1 MDTIFSVM
9 FIAFQ
14 VSLSLFKPSLAA
26 EAITRS
32 QTLRD
37 GRFQLGFFK
46 TGVYRSLLASASR
59 DICDNYSR
67 CGPNGMCDIGNS
79 PVCSCLKGFQP
90 KDPQNWNYGDNSAGC
105 VRVKPLMC
113 QTGDVFFKYGGVKLP
128 DATNSRVEQSRS
140 VEECKANCL
149 NNCSCIA
156 YASSS
161 VKGGGS
167 DCTVWFGD
175 LISLRQLPDSG
186 QDLYVRMLASES
198 KNSPKT
204 KIIAVAVSAV
214 SIVLGIFL
222 AVYYTYRRRQKF
234 KEKLGKDGM
243 MGQNTAGQKED
254 LELPLFSLSTLITAT
269 DNFSFNMKL
278 GEGGFG
284 SVYKGRLED
293 GQEMAVKR
301 LSQSSGQGQAEFKNE
316 VILIAKLQHRNL
328 VKLIGCCIEGDEKLL
343 IYEYMPNKS
352 LDFYIFD
359 QTQGRKLDW
368 SRRFH
373 IIRGI
378 ARGLLYLH
386 QDSRLRI
393 IHRDL
398 KASNVLLDKDM
409 NPKISDFGMA
419 RLFGGDQTEAVTKR
433 VVGTYG
439 YMAPEYAIDGHFSIK
454 SDVFSF
460 GILLLETLSG
470 KRSRGFYD
478 PNHNLNL
485 IGHAWR
491 LWKEGRSL
499 ELIDEYLTDS
509 CSLSEV
515 LRCIHVSLLCVQ
527 QLPEDRPTMSS
538 VILMLGGESAL
549 PQPKKPGLFIGKY
562 SSSEAESSS
571 KNETFSLSGVKKE
584 TYSTTESS
592 MTVLEPR

>member
-67 CGPNGMCDIGNS
+67 CGPNGMCDISNS
-79 PVCSCLKGFQP
+79 QVCSCLKGFQP

-198 KNSPKT
+198 K
-204 KIIAVAVSAV
+204 
-214 SIVLGIFL
+214 
-222 AVYYTYRRRQKF
+222 
-234 KEKLGKDGM
+234 KLGKDGM

-269 DNFSFNMKL
+269 DNFSFNTKL

-368 SRRFH
+368 SQRFH

-386 QDSRLRI
+386 EDSRLRI

-485 IGHAWR
+485 IGH
-491 LWKEGRSL
+491 
-499 ELIDEYLTDS
+499 
-509 CSLSEV
+509 
-515 LRCIHVSLLCVQ
+515 
-527 QLPEDRPTMSS
+527 LPEDRPTMSS
-538 VILMLGGESAL
+538 VVLMLGGESAL

-584 TYSTTESS
+584 TCSTTESS
-592 MTVLEPR
+592 ITVLEPR

>member
-9 FIAFQ
+9 FIAIH
-14 VSLSLFKPSLAA
+14 VSLSFFKPSPAA
-26 EAITRS
+26 EAITQS

-46 TGVYRSLLASASR
+46 SGVYGSLLASASR
-59 DICDNYSR
+59 DSCDNTIR
-67 CGPNGMCDIGNS
+67 CGPNGMCDISNS
-79 PVCSCLKGFQP
+79 EVCSCLKGFQP
-90 KDPQNWNYGDNSAGC
+90 KDPQNWKYADNSAGC
-105 VRVKPLMC
+105 VRVKPLTC
-113 QTGDVFFKYGGVKLP
+113 QTRDVFFKYEGVKLP

-140 VEECKANCL
+140 VEECKASCL

-161 VKGGGS
+161 VKGGGI

-175 LISLRQLPDSG
+175 LIRLRQLPDSG
-186 QDLYVRMLASES
+186 QDLYVRVLASDS
-198 KNSPKT
+198 KNSSKT
-204 KIIAVAVSAV
+204 KIIAIAVSAV

-222 AVYYTYRRRQKF
+222 AIYYSYRRRQKF
-234 KEKLGKDGM
+234 REKLGRDGM

-269 DNFSFNMKL
+269 DNFSFNTKL

-328 VKLIGCCIEGDEKLL
+328 VKLIGCCIEGEEKLL

-433 VVGTYG
+433 VVGTY
-439 YMAPEYAIDGHFSIK
+439 
-454 SDVFSF
+454 F

-527 QLPEDRPTMSS
+527 HLPEDRPTMSS
-538 VILMLGGESAL
+538 VVLMLGGESAL
-549 PQPKKPGLFIGKY
+549 PQPKKPGFFIGKY

-571 KNETFSLSGVKKE
+571 KNETFSLSGVMKE
-584 TYSTTESS
+584 TFSTTESS
-592 MTVLEPR
+592 ISVLEPR